1 MDLVDRLVAWLTL
14 VEHMTK
20 PRDQKQLMDWL
31 EEADALSDGFDL
43 PEEVVDLL
51 LDGYEESMVFEKSPV
66 ISKDV
71 LDALCNRPQ
80 IEQRT
85 AAWYQQATTLL
96 TASELGG
103 LFGSPKQR
111 ANLIMSKVVV
121 VPRPSK
127 VLAMPSLEMNAMDW
141 GVRFEPVVKDIYNFK
156 YGTTI
161 KELGRIINPED
172 NRCSASPDGLIYSD
186 PSNVRTGRLIEIKC
200 PVTRKPDGKIPK
212 DYYLQIQM
220 QLKVTGMSHCDFVE
234 AVFDSPYGSKPR
246 EIQTRHPEFQGEILL
261 IQNAE
266 GYSHYEYGP
275 VNQIPFDLPLK
286 PDETLVERIPWTL
299 TEWHEQVVA
308 QSESWWQ
315 TTKPLMDA
323 FWVDVDRARIDSSFL
338 EEHLKKKEKEDKCL
352 IKLATTESGFAAFKL
367 SPTNGTDGKLSFPS
381 LVVKS
386 GSDFTST
393 LCSSEPATRIPL

>member
-1 MDLVDRLVAWLTL
+1 MDWVDRLIAWLSL
-14 VEHMTK
+14 VENMSK
-20 PRDQKQLMDWL
+20 PQDQKQLLDWL
-31 EEADALSDGFDL
+31 EEADALSEGFDL
-43 PEEVVDLL
+43 SQEIIDVI
-51 LDGYEESMVFEKSPV
+51 LDGYEESIVFEKNDV
-66 ISKDV
+66 ISTEI

-103 LFGSPKQR
+103 IFGSAKQR
-111 ANLIMSKVVV
+111 AHLIMSKVNPVS
-121 VPRPSK
+121 RPSK
-127 VLAMPSLEMNAMDW
+127 VLAMPSNEMNAMDW

-186 PSNVRTGRLIEIKC
+186 PSNLRTGRLIEIKC

-212 DYYLQIQM
+212 DYYIQIQM
-220 QLKVTGMSHCDFVE
+220 QLKVTGMTHCDFVE
-234 AVFDSPYGSKPR
+234 AVFDSPYGLKPR
-246 EIQTRHPEFQGEILL
+246 EVQTRLLTPDFQGEILL

-266 GYSHYEYGP
+266 GYCRYEYGP
-275 VNQIPFDLPLK
+275 VNQIPFTLSLK
-286 PDETLVERIPWTL
+286 PEETLIERIPWTL

-323 FWVDVDRARIDSSFL
+323 FWIDVERARIDPSFL

-352 IKLATTESGFAAFKL
+352 IRLPTTADSGFFAFKL
-367 SPTNGTDGKLSFPS
+367 NSTSTTTSPTSPNSVNGMP
-381 LVVKS
+381 
-386 GSDFTST
+386 
-393 LCSSEPATRIPL
+393 CSEESATGTPL

>member
-14 VEHMTK
+14 VEHMAK
-20 PRDQKQLMDWL
+20 PRDQKQLLDWL
-31 EEADALSDGFDL
+31 EEADNLSDGFDL
-43 PEEVVDLL
+43 PEEIIDLM

-66 ISKDV
+66 ISKDI

-111 ANLIMSKVVV
+111 AHLIMSKVNP

-127 VLAMPSLEMNAMDW
+127 VLALPSNEMNAMDW
-141 GVRFEPVVKDIYNFK
+141 GVRFEPVVKDIYNHK

-172 NRCSASPDGLIYSD
+172 NRCSASPDGLVYSD
-186 PSNVRTGRLIEIKC
+186 PSNLRTGRLIEIKC

-212 DYYLQIQM
+212 DYYIQIQM

-246 EIQTRHPEFQGEILL
+246 TIQTRYPEFQGEILL

-275 VNQIPFDLPLK
+275 VNKSPFIHPLK

-299 TEWHEQVVA
+299 AEWHEQVVA
-308 QSESWWQ
+308 QSESWWL

-323 FWVDVDRARIDSSFL
+323 FWLDVERAKLDPSFL

-352 IKLATTESGFAAFKL
+352 IRLPLTEDSGFSAFKL
-367 SPTNGTDGKLSFPS
+367 SPSSPTNKP
-381 LVVKS
+381 
-386 GSDFTST
+386 
-393 LCSSEPATRIPL
+393 CCEEPATGTPL

>member
-1 MDLVDRLVAWLTL
+1 MDWVDRLIAWLSL
-14 VEHMTK
+14 VENMSK
-20 PRDQKQLMDWL
+20 PQDQKQLLDWL
-31 EEADALSDGFDL
+31 EEADALSEGFDL
-43 PEEVVDLL
+43 SQEIIDVI
-51 LDGYEESMVFEKSPV
+51 LDGYEESIVFEKNDV
-66 ISKDV
+66 ISTEI

-103 LFGSPKQR
+103 IFGSPKQR
-111 ANLIMSKVVV
+111 AMLIMSKVNPVI
-121 VPRPSK
+121 RPSK
-127 VLAMPSLEMNAMDW
+127 VLAMPSNEMNAMDW

-186 PSNVRTGRLIEIKC
+186 PSNLRTGRLIEIKC

-212 DYYLQIQM
+212 DYYIQIQM
-220 QLKVTGMSHCDFVE
+220 QLKVTGMTHCDFVE
-234 AVFDSPYGSKPR
+234 AVFDSPYGLKPR
-246 EIQTRHPEFQGEILL
+246 EVQTRLLTPDFQGEILL

-266 GYSHYEYGP
+266 GYCRYEYGP
-275 VNQIPFDLPLK
+275 VNQIPFTLSLK
-286 PDETLVERIPWTL
+286 PEETLIERIPWTL

-323 FWVDVDRARIDSSFL
+323 FWIDVERARIDPSFL

-352 IKLATTESGFAAFKL
+352 IRLPTTADSEFFAFKL
-367 SPTNGTDGKLSFPS
+367 NSTSTTTSPTSPNSVNDRPCSEESATGT
-381 LVVKS
+381 
-386 GSDFTST
+386 
-393 LCSSEPATRIPL
+393 PL

>member
-14 VEHMTK
+14 VEHMAK
-20 PRDQKQLMDWL
+20 PQDQKQALDWL
-31 EEADALSDGFDL
+31 DEADQLSDGFDL
-43 PEEVVDLL
+43 PEEIVDLL
-51 LDGYEESMVFEKSPV
+51 LDGYEESMVFEKSPI
-66 ISKDV
+66 ISTEI

-85 AAWYQQATTLL
+85 AAWYQQAVTLL

-103 LFGSPKQR
+103 LFGSAKQR
-111 ANLIMSKVVV
+111 AMLIMSKVNPVL
-121 VPRPSK
+121 RPSK
-127 VLAMPSLEMNAMDW
+127 VLAMPSNEMNAMDW

-186 PSNVRTGRLIEIKC
+186 PSNLRTGRLIEIKC

-212 DYYLQIQM
+212 DYYIQIQM
-220 QLKVTGMSHCDFVE
+220 QLKVTGMTHCDFVE
-234 AVFDSPYGSKPR
+234 AVFDSPYGVKPR
-246 EIQTRHPEFQGEILL
+246 EVQTRLITPEFQGEILL
-261 IQNAE
+261 IQDAE
-266 GYSHYEYGP
+266 GYSRYEYGP
-275 VNQIPFDLPLK
+275 VNEIPYTLSLK
-286 PDETLVERIPWTL
+286 PDEILVERIPWTL

-323 FWVDVDRARIDSSFL
+323 FWVDVERARIDPSFL

-352 IKLATTESGFAAFKL
+352 IKLPT
-367 SPTNGTDGKLSFPS
+367 SPTIADGFFA

-393 LCSSEPATRIPL
+393 PCSEGSATGTPL

>member
-1 MDLVDRLVAWLTL
+1 MDLVDRLIAWLTL
-14 VEHMTK
+14 IEHMPK
-20 PRDQKQLMDWL
+20 PRDQKQLLDWL
-31 EEADALSDGFDL
+31 EEADQLSEGFDL
-43 PEEVVDLL
+43 PEEIVDLM
-51 LDGYEESMVFEKSPV
+51 LDGYEESMVFEKSPI
-66 ISKDV
+66 ISKDI

-85 AAWYQQATTLL
+85 AAWYQQAVTLL
-96 TASELGG
+96 TASELGN
-103 LFGSPKQR
+103 LFGSVKQR
-111 ANLIMSKVVV
+111 AHLIMSKVNPVL
-121 VPRPSK
+121 RPSK
-127 VLAMPSLEMNAMDW
+127 VLAMPSNEMNAMDW

-220 QLKVTGMSHCDFVE
+220 QLKVTGMTHCDFVE
-234 AVFDSPYGSKPR
+234 AVFDSPYGVKPR
-246 EIQTRHPEFQGEILL
+246 EVQTRLTPPQFQGEILL
-261 IQNAE
+261 VQDAE
-266 GYSHYEYGP
+266 GYSRYEYGP

-286 PDETLVERIPWTL
+286 LEETLVERIPWTL

-315 TTKPLMDA
+315 TTKPLMNA
-323 FWVDVDRARIDSSFL
+323 FWTDVERARIDPSFL

-352 IKLATTESGFAAFKL
+352 IRLPTTVDSGFFAFKL
-367 SPTNGTDGKLSFPS
+367 SSTSTTTTTSPNSVDGKP
-381 LVVKS
+381 
-386 GSDFTST
+386 
-393 LCSSEPATRIPL
+393 CSEESATGTPL